1 MYKAPRHQVSDIC
14 HVHNK
19 HSDLNSD
26 IGEHS
31 ELFVDNL
38 VVDNLFV
45 DNLVVDNLFVDN
57 LFADTLFADT
67 LFVDN

>member
-1 MYKAPRHQVSDIC
+1 MKLWRAPRHQVSDIC

-19 HSDLNSD
+19 HSDLKSD
-26 IGEHS
+26 TGEHS
-31 ELFVDNL
+31 ELF
-38 VVDNLFV
+38 VDNLFV